1 MNWTYEQ
8 HKHYST
14 EHMHK
19 AEKQRNAQSLIEE
32 LRNEIPRIWGKR
44 ARRNR

>member
-1 MNWTYEQ
+1 MNWSYEQ

-19 AEKQRNAQSLIEE
+19 AEKSRVAQSIIDEARNAIEQT
-32 LRNEIPRIWGKR
+32 WGKR
-44 ARRNR
+44 ARRKR